1 MLLDSSRMPIS
12 FRTTQMSLDQLLE
25 WRERGKIKIPLHQRG
40 FVWDTKL
47 QSGLIDTV
55 TRGLPL
61 PSLTLSKEADNQNR
75 YFIEDGQQRLTTLLK
90 YKNGETNFKG
100 IFFNDLPEDKKNEFL
115 GYKIGVLIY
124 EDATQEERVEI
135 FDRLQNGMA
144 LSAGERFNAL
154 RYLSPTIQWTCDII
168 INENGVYNKKIQEF
182 WGEKMLNPAEERLKD
197 GTKRFGVLKEAV
209 SLSAGLLWGP
219 ESYTD
224 SYDKL
229 RDNLRMPLSSEQMT
243 KAKLLLNQLFKIYTE
258 AMEKDLSNE
267 KILVKDKK
275 LKEDYWKPK
284 NFSFY
289 ILYGLWTYPTT
300 WPQQTS
306 KWIDLL
312 AAYRVHPKFN
322 KEKVQFNGQNLT
334 GVDKW
339 RAGYQSVMGLI
350 KYTAGGTILREDS
363 EEEA

>member
-1 MLLDSSRMPIS
+1 MIDSSRMPIK
-12 FRTTQMSLDQLLE
+12 FKTVQYSLKDLLE
-25 WRERGKIKIPLHQRG
+25 WRENGMLRVPVHQRG
-40 FVWDTKL
+40 FVWDAKL
-47 QSGLIDTV
+47 QTGLIDTIQ
-55 TRGLPL
+55 RGMPV
-61 PSLTLSKEADNQNR
+61 PSLTLSKDPNNPKAAW
-75 YFIEDGQQRLTTLLK
+75 IEDGQQRITTLLK
-90 YKNGETNFKG
+90 YRNGETSFKG
-100 IFFNDLPEDKKNEFL
+100 VFFNDLSEKDKNDFL
-115 GYKIGVLIY
+115 KYQIGTLVY
-124 EDATQEERVEI
+124 EDFTQEERVEI

-154 RYLSPTIQWTCDII
+154 RYLSPTVQWTCEMIL
-168 INENGVYNKKIQEF
+168 NENGIYNKRIQEF
-182 WGEKMLNPAEERLKD
+182 WGEKILNPAEERLKD

-209 SLSAGLLWGP
+209 SLCAGLLWGP

-229 RDNLRMPLSSEQMT
+229 RENLRMPLSSEQMT

-258 AMEKDLSNE
+258 AMAKDLTNE
-267 KILVKDKK
+267 KIMVKDKK

-289 ILYGLWTYPTT
+289 ILYGLWTYPQT
-300 WPQQTS
+300 WPQQTT

-334 GVDKW
+334 GMDKW

-350 KYTAGGTILREDS
+350 KYTAGGTVLREDS
-363 EEEA
+363 EEDA